1 VTTSPA
7 RPVSMISSGF
17 TLLIVQPT
25 TLCNLDCAYCYLPD
39 RRQQKLMSPRVAQR
53 LAASI
58 AEQDSDRPV
67 EVVWHAGEPLATPL
81 SHMRALL
88 APFEDLRRAGRVEH
102 GVQTNATLITTP
114 WIELLTEHGFTVG
127 VSIDGPRG
135 MNRARRDRG
144 DHDTYDK
151 TMAGI
156 ERLRAAGVDFNVIC
170 VVTASSIN
178 RADELIDFFATL
190 GCTQVAF
197 NIEEF
202 EGISTNRRQVS
213 ADEAYGF
220 WYRLWQLQEKYPDLR
235 IRDLDRLRRWL
246 RAARSADGEPDR
258 PYDPIPTISATGQT
272 VVLSPELLG
281 HAARGY
287 SGFVIGNVLTRSLP
301 QMLADLHTIDY
312 VREFDVGLRRCADE
326 CEFWRF
332 CRGAQAGNRYFEHGR
347 FDITETAYCR
357 NTYQAVAR
365 SAADWARGG
374 QP

>member
-1 VTTSPA
+1 
-7 RPVSMISSGF
+7 
-17 TLLIVQPT
+17 
-25 TLCNLDCAYCYLPD
+25 
-39 RRQQKLMSPRVAQR
+39 MSLRVAQR
-53 LAASI
+53 LAASV
-58 AEQDSDRPV
+58 AEQDGDRPV

-88 APFEDLRRAGRVEH
+88 APFDDLRRAGRVEY
-102 GVQTNATLITTP
+102 GVQTNATLITKP
-114 WIELLTEHGFTVG
+114 WVELLAEHEFTVG
-127 VSIDGPRG
+127 VSIDGPRA
-135 MNRARRDRG
+135 MNRSRRDRG

-156 ERLRAAGVDFNVIC
+156 DQLRAAGIDFNVIC
-170 VVTASSIN
+170 VVDANSIHQ
-178 RADELIDFFATL
+178 ADELVDFFATL

-202 EGISTNRRQVS
+202 EGIPTGRRQVE
-213 ADEAYGF
+213 ADEAYRF
-220 WYRLWQLQEKYPDLR
+220 WHRLWQLQEMYPSVR

-246 RAARSADGEPDR
+246 TRARSADGDLDR

-287 SGFVIGNVLTRSLP
+287 GSFVIGNVLTRTLP
-301 QMLADLHTIDY
+301 QMLADLYTIGY

-347 FDITETAYCR
+347 FDVTETAYCR

-365 SAADWARGG
+365 SAANWARGG
-374 QP
+374 NP